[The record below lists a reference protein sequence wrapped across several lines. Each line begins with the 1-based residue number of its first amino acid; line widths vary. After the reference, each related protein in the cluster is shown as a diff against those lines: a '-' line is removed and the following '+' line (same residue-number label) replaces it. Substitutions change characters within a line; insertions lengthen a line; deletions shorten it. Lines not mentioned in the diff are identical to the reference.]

1 MTPVNNGFWDLP
13 AGNRAAAM
21 QAACDQYGVTD
32 FWDLDAGQRGDVYD
46 RAAGDWYRGES

>member
-13 AGNRAAAM
+13 ADDRAAAM
-21 QAACDQYGVTD
+21 QAACDRYGVTD

-46 RAAGDWYRGES
+46 RAAGDWYRGAS